1 MCGLIGHVLAPWEV
15 CRSTSVLFNED
26 LDYDLCFCN
35 SLECPAEIRPELE
48 LFDASDVNTE
58 NYLVVVS
65 TSW

>member
-1 MCGLIGHVLAPWEV
+1 MGNLSL
-15 CRSTSVLFNED
+15 TSVLFNED

-35 SLECPAEIRPELE
+35 PLECPAEIRPELD
-48 LFDASDVNTE
+48 LFDAPDVNTE